1 MIPALAREHPP
12 VHIHDFTYFLPNH
25 VGPRESTDE
34 HPTRER
40 TRRYNE
46 GRGPKCQRRKRK
58 KNQRKIQNKSTN
70 IPDPELGTER
80 GDPSITT
87 CQSSSSNNRFP
98 SYRKASK
105 KIQPREGGP
114 RPDDSLGHPRPFPFP
129 AIFSA
134 RLLDRHHSWLKLRPH
149 IGWMNLWMD

>member
-1 MIPALAREHPP
+1 MTSLTSSRTTSDLVRAQTNIQR
-12 VHIHDFTYFLPNH
+12 
-25 VGPRESTDE
+25 G
-34 HPTRER
+34 RER
-40 TRRYNE
+40 GGTTRDEDRNAKE
-46 GRGPKCQRRKRK
+46 EKEK